1 MSRMASGPMSFL
13 AAAADLTWP
22 SYFAWC
28 ALNVGV
34 CACVSMTSTN
44 DQAPDRRTSLSVPNT
59 PKKGRRILASRE
71 GLESAQTHAVCFKTG
86 KRNRYAVAEVS
97 TGKPGSKAFGNF
109 VDSVLGGGADFK
121 VLKEIPEIAS
131 S

>member
-1 MSRMASGPMSFL
+1 MSCHVLTCPAMSRMASGPMSFL
-13 AAAADLTWP
+13 AAAADLTCP
-22 SYFAWC
+22 SCFAWC

-71 GLESAQTHAVCFKTG
+71 GLESAQTLSTRARARASYKADFDK
-86 KRNRYAVAEVS
+86 ASASVS
-97 TGKPGSKAFGNF
+97 EAQHENQT
-109 VDSVLGGGADFK
+109 SVL
-121 VLKEIPEIAS
+121 
-131 S
+131 